1 MRILFMGTPDFA
13 VASLRRLVADGH
25 EVCGVFT
32 QPDKPKNRGHK
43 LVPTPVKEFA
53 LTENIPVYQPL
64 KMRDGTAL
72 ELVQSLAPELTVVAA
87 YGRILPEDI
96 LEAPRYGSI
105 NVHSSLLPK
114 YRGAAPINW
123 AILNGEETTGVSIM
137 YMAKELDAGDVILQK
152 ETPIGPDEDAQA
164 LTVRLADLGAEALS
178 EAVAAIGNGTAA
190 RTPQDESRQTY
201 ASMLTKE
208 MSPIDWTRSAR
219 EIDCQVRGLIPWPC
233 AACELAGQRFPGL
246 PVFLLGHSMGSF
258 LARTYLIRYPGTVAG
273 AILMGTGQMP
283 PALVAAGR
291 VLAAREARK
300 VGDRHSSPLVNKL
313 AFEAYNQKFA
323 PNRTGYDWLSAST
336 ENVDQYLADPLCGG
350 DPTIGLF
357 REMLRGI
364 ACIEKQEN
372 LKRMNRN
379 TPVLF
384 LSGQDDP
391 VGDMGKGVRRAY
403 RSFRRSGVRDV
414 EIRLYQ
420 GLRHE
425 ILQETGREKVYADV
439 AHWLEAHLPE
449 Q

>member
-1 MRILFMGTPDFA
+1 
-13 VASLRRLVADGH
+13 
-25 EVCGVFT
+25 
-32 QPDKPKNRGHK
+32 
-43 LVPTPVKEFA
+43 
-53 LTENIPVYQPL
+53 
-64 KMRDGTAL
+64 
-72 ELVQSLAPELTVVAA
+72 
-87 YGRILPEDI
+87 
-96 LEAPRYGSI
+96 
-105 NVHSSLLPK
+105 
-114 YRGAAPINW
+114 
-123 AILNGEETTGVSIM
+123 
-137 YMAKELDAGDVILQK
+137 
-152 ETPIGPDEDAQA
+152 
-164 LTVRLADLGAEALS
+164 
-178 EAVAAIGNGTAA
+178 
-190 RTPQDESRQTY
+190 
-201 ASMLTKE
+201 
-208 MSPIDWTRSAR
+208 
-219 EIDCQVRGLIPWPC
+219 
-233 AACELAGQRFPGL
+233 
-246 PVFLLGHSMGSF
+246 
-258 LARTYLIRYPGTVAG
+258 
-273 AILMGTGQMP
+273 MGTGQMP

-414 EIRLYQ
+414 EISLS
-420 GLRHE
+420 GLRMRSSRRRAGRRSMRTWRTGWRPTCRNSDRPDAKGSRAWTFPHAR
-425 ILQETGREKVYADV
+425 LLTQPADFPETALRDLLPGAAAGGRP
-439 AHWLEAHLPE
+439 LCRR
-449 Q
+449 